1 VGAAES
7 HHRLIFSREASFGFV
22 YLDRDLPAGL
32 VELSS
37 KKYAKY
43 LRNDGISVMPCT
55 VALSPPD
62 SGSAWCYKLSRNMV
76 QHTYCVYGRKPNPI
90 NKCVFNKGK
99 PAPPDS
105 VEIDEEG
112 VLKDPRW
119 NIVGDAE
126 LGIGIDLRKS
136 AVVCGHV
143 A

>member
-1 VGAAES
+1 
-7 HHRLIFSREASFGFV
+7 
-22 YLDRDLPAGL
+22 LPAAL

-62 SGSAWCYKLSRNMV
+62 SGSTWFNTLSSNMV
-76 QHTYCVYGRKPNPI
+76 QHTYCGVRTETQSYKQMR
-90 NKCVFNKGK
+90 VQHRQTHT
-99 PAPPDS
+99 
-105 VEIDEEG
+105 DEEG
-112 VLKDPRW
+112 VLKDPLW

-126 LGIGIDLRKS
+126 LGTGIDLRKS
-136 AVVCGHV
+136 AVVCGRV